1 MRRGFSI
8 CAVISICIKLP
19 PLWSVLYS
27 ARLAHSSTLWQEV
40 WPYGYRNHRWFF
52 ICFRISTI
60 SYGKPHGFFFAP
72 SALLVVG
79 PTLGLLLFSFP
90 LQNIINLPRYFGY
103 TVIPPK
109 PGADQSKVIGELEIG
124 IVMFTKMKSYAQATG
139 WVGFLIGLVLMLGS
153 SGPDFNDPAEIGHAA
168 SIALLT
174 VLYGTIIAYYICLPI
189 STKLQC
195 RLDELKKAS

>member
-1 MRRGFSI
+1 MDVATIIGFLLAHVLVLLGMEDPI
-8 CAVISICIKLP
+8 IFFNVP
-19 PLWSVLYS
+19 SVL
-27 ARLAHSSTLWQEV
+27 
-40 WPYGYRNHRWFF
+40 
-52 ICFRISTI
+52 I
-60 SYGKPHGFFFAP
+60 
-72 SALLVVG
+72 VVG
-79 PTLGLLLFSFP
+79 GTWALTLFSFP
-90 LQNIINLPRYFGY
+90 LQNVVSIGRYFGY
-103 TVIPPK
+103 TVMPPK

-139 WVGFLIGLVLMLGS
+139 WVGTLIGLVLMLGS

-168 SIALLT
+168 AIALLT